1 MIQPSA
7 HSVVDELLDPV
18 GQCLTVEVAGRLA
31 GLRAP
36 PQVQEKL
43 DALAEK
49 SAEGTLTAEERLQY
63 EASLRAINFISLLQ
77 LKARALI
84 SRTVD

>member
-7 HSVVDELLDPV
+7 NSVVDELLDPV
-18 GQCLTVEVAGRLA
+18 GNCLTLEVAQRLA
-31 GLRAP
+31 GLRAT

-43 DALAEK
+43 DAFADK
-49 SAEGTLTAEERLQY
+49 SSEGTLTAEERSEY
-63 EASLRAINFISLLQ
+63 EASLRAINFISVLQ

-84 SRTVD
+84 SRAAS

>member
-1 MIQPSA
+1 MIQPSS

-18 GQCLTVEVAGRLA
+18 GQCLTPEVAHRLA
-31 GLRAP
+31 GLRAT

-43 DALAEK
+43 DAFAEK
-49 SAEGTLTAEERLQY
+49 SSEGTLTAEERLPY
-63 EASLRAINFISLLQ
+63 EAILRAINFISLLQ

-84 SRTVD
+84 SRTAD

>member
-1 MIQPSA
+1 MIQPSF

-18 GQCLTVEVAGRLA
+18 GNCLTPEVAQRLV
-31 GLRAP
+31 GLRAT

-43 DALAEK
+43 DDFAEK
-49 SAEGTLTAEERLQY
+49 SSEGTLTAEERVHY
-63 EASLRAINFISLLQ
+63 EASLRAINFISILQ

-84 SRTVD
+84 SSTAE

>member
-1 MIQPSA
+1 MIQPST
-7 HSVVDELLDPV
+7 HSVVDESLDPV
-18 GQCLTVEVAGRLA
+18 GHCLTPEVAQRLV
-31 GLRAP
+31 GLRAT

-43 DALAEK
+43 DDFAEK
-49 SAEGTLTAEERLQY
+49 SSEGTLTAEERVQY

-84 SRTVD
+84 STTAD

>member
-18 GQCLTVEVAGRLA
+18 GHCLTPEVAERIA
-31 GLRAP
+31 ELRATAD
-36 PQVQEKL
+36 VQEKL
-43 DALAEK
+43 DSFAEK
-49 SAEGTLTAEERLQY
+49 SSEGTLTAEERIQY

-84 SRTVD
+84 SRPAD

>member
-7 HSVVDELLDPV
+7 HSIVDELFDPV
-18 GQCLTVEVAGRLA
+18 GHCLTPDVAQRLA
-31 GLRAP
+31 ELRAT

-43 DALAEK
+43 DEFAEK
-49 SAEGTLTAEERLQY
+49 SSEGTLTAEERMQY

-77 LKARALI
+77 HKAQALI
-84 SRTVD
+84 SRTAD

>member
-1 MIQPSA
+1 MIQPST

-18 GQCLTVEVAGRLA
+18 GHCPTPKVAQRLV
-31 GLRAP
+31 GLRAT

-43 DALAEK
+43 DHFAEK
-49 SAEGTLTAEERLQY
+49 SSEGTLTAEERVQY

-84 SRTVD
+84 SGTAD